1 MNPTFEIHVLPRQ
14 TMTWNEFLANTPA
27 NSIALDGVVHG
38 GPCFDARSLHINFD
52 HHGGVVREAT
62 MSTAKQVFMA
72 IKGGLMESFREDGRA
87 HAHVYIND
95 TDQDTS
101 LAVWLLLN
109 YKLFEGTQSVPIISR
124 ILDLTDKWDITA
136 GAFPIN
142 LKEEYV
148 RQHSWIFEPYAS
160 LRKSG
165 QLANADEQIMRDN
178 LDAVMARLTK
188 AMMGEA
194 GEVDLDT
201 RHEIFYDGPVF
212 KIVDEIGGNEAR
224 YHLYSKG
231 MNAFVSIV
239 ARRDD
244 GRFVYSVGRRSQY
257 IPFPVT
263 EILVA
268 LNKAEAA
275 KRGEKLSETDRWG
288 GSDLIGG
295 SPRASGSMLTWEEIR
310 DIILNDVLAQ
320 S

>member
-1 MNPTFEIHVLPRQ
+1 MKPTFEIHVLPRQ
-14 TMTWNEFLANTPA
+14 TMTWEEFLANTPN
-27 NSIALDGVVHG
+27 NSIALDGVVNG
-38 GPCFDARSLHINFD
+38 GPCFDEHSLHINFD
-52 HHGGVVREAT
+52 HHGNVVREAT

-87 HAHVYIND
+87 HAHIYIND
-95 TDQDTS
+95 TDQDTV
-101 LAVWLLLN
+101 LAVWLLMN
-109 YKLFEGTQSVPIISR
+109 YKLFEGTQSVPAISR
-124 ILDLTDKWDITA
+124 VLDLSDKWDITG

-148 RQHSWIFEPYAS
+148 RQYCWIFEPYTN

-165 QLANADEQIMRDN
+165 QLANADEQVMLDN
-178 LDAVMARLTK
+178 LDAVMVRLTK

-201 RHEIFYDGPVF
+201 RHETLFDHSIF
-212 KIVDEIGGNEAR
+212 KIVDEIGGNDAR

-244 GRFVYSVGRRSQY
+244 GRIVYVVGRRSQY

-263 EILVA
+263 DILAA
-268 LNKAEAA
+268 LNKAEEA
-275 KRGEKLSETDRWG
+275 KRGEEMPETDRWG

-295 SPRASGSMLTWEEIR
+295 SARASGSILTWEEIR
-310 DIILNDVLAQ
+310 DVIINDVLA
-320 S
+320 